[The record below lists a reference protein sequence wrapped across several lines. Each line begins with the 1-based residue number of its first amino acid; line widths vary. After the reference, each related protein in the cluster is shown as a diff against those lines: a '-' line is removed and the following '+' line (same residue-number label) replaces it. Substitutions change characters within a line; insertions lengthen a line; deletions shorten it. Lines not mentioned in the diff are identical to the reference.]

1 MNIYERTKFLFADEL
16 NFEEKNNKISNLKLY
31 IRSRKKSHQINKKSE
46 KKINKTEKNS
56 FIIQNNNFLNEN
68 KPYTNYINNNKI
80 NNKNQY
86 NFDYSTETVN
96 FFSPKQILN
105 IMKKNNN
112 NNNSFYSNSIL
123 SSKYLQTQ
131 KTQKISKNKKILILD
146 LDETLVHSS
155 CNSPFFYNYNTNNN
169 YNNNYNNN
177 FYDFEYTIYYKN
189 KNIPIY
195 VYKRPYVNEFL
206 YQMSKLFTIYIFTSS
221 MKEYSNKLIDL
232 LDFEKCIDKRYFRE
246 NCTKLN
252 DLYVKDLNK
261 LFDRKKFT
269 NDYVNKNIIIIDN
282 NPISYLFNH
291 NNAIPID
298 SWNLNK
304 NDDELLKLIPLLE
317 YLSNVDDVSK
327 VIKEIV
333 EKNNINYFKLKK
345 LIDKNNNNC
354 CINNNKYNNNSIEK
368 NKKSFYKNI
377 LNKNLSM
384 LTFKYNNYNNNNNNN
399 NKFTYENK
407 YKNNNN
413 NNYTKNYNKINNTR
427 NIILK
432 RSNSCAMT
440 RLNTLNNIKIFN
452 RNNISTD
459 NLN

>member
-31 IRSRKKSHQINKKSE
+31 IRSRKKSHQRNKKSE

-56 FIIQNNNFLNEN
+56 FIIQNNLNEN
-68 KPYTNYINNNKI
+68 KPYTNYIN

-112 NNNSFYSNSIL
+112 KNSFYSNSIL
-123 SSKYLQTQ
+123 SSKFLP
-131 KTQKISKNKKILILD
+131 QKIKNKKILILD

-155 CNSPFFYNYNTNNN
+155 CNSPFFYNNNN
-169 YNNNYNNN
+169 NFNNNNNNNFNNN

-317 YLSNVDDVSK
+317 FLSNVDDVSK

-345 LIDKNNNNC
+345 LIDRN
-354 CINNNKYNNNSIEK
+354 NNNKYNNFSIEK

-384 LTFKYNNYNNNNNNN
+384 LNFNYNNNNNNN
-399 NKFTYENK
+399 KFNYENK
-407 YKNNNN
+407 YKNNN
-413 NNYTKNYNKINNTR
+413 YKNNKINNTR

-432 RSNSCAMT
+432 RSNSCLMT

-459 NLN
+459 DLN

>member
-1 MNIYERTKFLFADEL
+1 MNIYERTKFLFADDL
-16 NFEEKNNKISNLKLY
+16 NKEEKKYSNKISNLKLY
-31 IRSRKKSHQINKKSE
+31 IRSRKKSHQRKSE
-46 KKINKTEKNS
+46 RKINRTEKNS
-56 FIIQNNNFLNEN
+56 FTQNNSNIQIQHFNEN
-68 KPYTNYINNNKI
+68 KPYTNYINNNK
-80 NNKNQY
+80 NKY

-112 NNNSFYSNSIL
+112 NNKNTSLYSNSIL
-123 SSKYLQTQ
+123 SSKYLPTQ
-131 KTQKISKNKKILILD
+131 NKNFSNKKKILILD

-155 CNSPFFYNYNTNNN
+155 CNSPYSYYNNNNN
-169 YNNNYNNN
+169 YNNYNNL
-177 FYDFEYTIYYKN
+177 YDFEYTIYYKN

-269 NDYVNKNIIIIDN
+269 NDFINKNIIIIDN

-317 YLSNVDDVSK
+317 YLSHVDDISK

-345 LIDKNNNNC
+345 YLEKNN
-354 CINNNKYNNNSIEK
+354 INNKYNNNSIEK

-377 LNKNLSM
+377 LNKNLS
-384 LTFKYNNYNNNNNNN
+384 LLNFKYNNNNNNN
-399 NKFTYENK
+399 NNYKFNYENK

-413 NNYTKNYNKINNTR
+413 NYIKNYNKINNTR
-427 NIILK
+427 NSILK

-440 RLNTLNNIKIFN
+440 RINTLNNIKIFN
-452 RNNISTD
+452 RNNISID
-459 NLN
+459 DLN